1 MEIYQRMYYKLF
13 NAVTDAIR
21 ILPES
26 SNAAKILIAAQQE
39 CEEIFISEDEQEPAA
54 ASEQ

>member
-39 CEEIFISEDEQEPAA
+39 CEEMYMSEGE
-54 ASEQ
+54 